1 MRTMTAK
8 SGKICF
14 SILQF
19 PGFQTDS
26 KKIFIDKSGY
36 NFISKFLVYF
46 ADQIKFDE
54 TMSKM

>member
-1 MRTMTAK
+1 MTAK
-8 SGKICF
+8 GGKICF

-36 NFISKFLVYF
+36 NFISKFIVIF